1 MYRVLTATILLALSS
16 LPAKAEERVDYLL
29 LWVIGG
35 GDYVDS
41 GFRFDAAGGCFAK
54 AQNIGSDLQYVG
66 LNAPQF
72 TCVPMKPGYDFNV
85 SRQPGSGS
93 RFPF

>member
-1 MYRVLTATILLALSS
+1 MYRCLTAATILAMSS
-16 LPAKAEERVDYLL
+16 LPTHAEEKVEYLL

-35 GDYVDS
+35 SDYVDS
-41 GFRFDAAGGCFAK
+41 GFRFEAAGGCYAK

-66 LNAPQF
+66 LGAPQF

-85 SRQPGSGS
+85 SRQPKSGS